1 MLKHCSYWVLKNETY
16 EFFLQSPLRR
26 RGGRGFRKWWEKST
40 ISDEMHLWMTPNL
53 SCMVSTGSFSCIWWI
68 KKKFTLSKIVQSK
81 GKLWLSGKVSH
92 NKIWCFQTLQEHWAT
107 FFFLQDCLIEIFKLI
122 LLAYYDIYW
131 LFLEGV
137 VWVVGCFSIFLYDG
151 YNFAILQF

>member
-1 MLKHCSYWVLKNETY
+1 M
-16 EFFLQSPLRR
+16 
-26 RGGRGFRKWWEKST
+26 
-40 ISDEMHLWMTPNL
+40 
-53 SCMVSTGSFSCIWWI
+53 
-68 KKKFTLSKIVQSK
+68 VQSK

-137 VWVVGCFSIFLYDG
+137 VWVVWCFSIFLYDG

>member
-1 MLKHCSYWVLKNETY
+1 MKHCSYWVLKNETY

-26 RGGRGFRKWWEKST
+26 RGGEGSENGGKNPLSQTRCICGWPLTYLAWCQLVALAVFDELKKNSHYLKLYSQRENFDYLEKFL
-40 ISDEMHLWMTPNL
+40 I
-53 SCMVSTGSFSCIWWI
+53 IR
-68 KKKFTLSKIVQSK
+68 
-81 GKLWLSGKVSH
+81 SGVFKRYRS
-92 NKIWCFQTLQEHWAT
+92 IGQL
-107 FFFLQDCLIEIFKLI
+107 FFFLQDCLTEIFKLI

-137 VWVVGCFSIFLYDG
+137 VWVVWCFSIFLYDG